1 MNLKK
6 IISIMVV
13 LMWMSV
19 VFYFSNQQGEGS
31 GNTSRTVSKIIVN
44 IIDIQKQY
52 TSQQTEELIQI
63 VEPIIRKI
71 AHYTIY
77 AIGGLAIANCVYQ
90 FFNKE
95 NIMIGISM
103 TIGVLYA
110 ISDEI
115 HQFIIPGRSGNIKDV
130 VIDSLGIVTGIIVF
144 LLTKE
149 IYKKIK
155 CKEGNREVE

>member
-1 MNLKK
+1 MNVKK

-77 AIGGLAIANCVYQ
+77 AIGGIIIVNCVYQ
-90 FFNKE
+90 FYNKE
-95 NIMIGISM
+95 KRIIEVSAGIGI
-103 TIGVLYA
+103 LYA

-115 HQFIIPGRSGNIKDV
+115 HQFVIPGRSGNIKDV
-130 VIDSLGIVTGIIVF
+130 IIDSLGILTGMAIF

-149 IYKKIK
+149 IFKKIK
-155 CKEGNREVE
+155 YREVE